1 RCKIL
6 YTDTDSLI
14 YRITCDDVYETIR
27 RDIDRYDTSNYDR
40 DNAYGV
46 PIANS
51 KVIGLMKDENGGK
64 IMMEFEGLRS
74 KMYATRV
81 ENKKDVKKIKGIS
94 TNIDAIAGNYFK
106 FIEICV
112 RVDENMCVELI
123 LGDNRSKEISF
134 SMSTWKQ
141 LLKTKDYIDSSYV
154 VTKDN
159 KEKRIDGNLSLQIVN
174 FKEMD
179 IVKLF
184 DFHTSIYVTK
194 ETMYNL
200 YKLELCIDHKYSWLL
215 ENIPE
220 IQDRFVK
227 FVDIVRNIE
236 NNNNYAA
243 AILVNE
249 SFQRNC
255 LLDCELLAVC
265 LDVIISKA
273 NR

>member
-1 RCKIL
+1 FYNDCDGDGGSMNKRKSDGQQQHHSIHCNARIL
-6 YTDTDSLI
+6 G
-14 YRITCDDVYETIR
+14 R
-27 RDIDRYDTSNYDR
+27 RYS
-40 DNAYGV
+40 
-46 PIANS
+46 
-51 KVIGLMKDENGGK
+51 
-64 IMMEFEGLRS
+64 
-74 KMYATRV
+74 
-81 ENKKDVKKIKGIS
+81 
-94 TNIDAIAGNYFK
+94 IAGNYFK

-112 RVDENMCVELI
+112 RVDEIMRVELI
-123 LGDNRSKEISF
+123 LGDNRGKELSF
-134 SMSTWKQ
+134 PMSTWKQ
-141 LLKTKDYIDSSYV
+141 ILKTKDYIDSSYV
-154 VTKDN
+154 VAKDN
-159 KEKRIDGNLSLQIVN
+159 EEKQIVGNIWLQIVN

-200 YKLELCIDHKYSWLL
+200 YKLELCIDHTYSWLL

-220 IQDRFVK
+220 IHNRFVK

-236 NNNNYAA
+236 NNNNNYAA
-243 AILVNE
+243 VILGNE

-255 LLDCELLAVC
+255 LIDCELLALC